1 MTPMPYDES
10 VIAARGDDQERRSLR
25 LSRNQTIIVVASML
39 ITAVIAVVFSQLSPP
54 RYETRRSMIV
64 YSGANAN
71 ENDVLSG
78 AFEQIVT
85 STQMAAEVKR
95 RGGFEESIDQIDAMI
110 STSRSPLS
118 PYIDVISTSADKEL
132 SEAVSAQILPAL
144 TAVFQAQQV
153 DLPVSQRISGPV
165 FQEVF
170 DFPLQSTTRFP
181 VWFAALFGLVL
192 GGLVPY
198 LFFLA
203 RNLRK
208 PVVSSAQDVT
218 TAIDLPV
225 LVKVPALSGRSANP
239 RDAVAGV
246 ISAVERLSLDE
257 PIHRLVLVG
266 PDSASERA
274 LLSLALA
281 NVIAANFG
289 QPVAL
294 LDADL
299 QNSELTNLLGST
311 DMAGLSECLS
321 GQLSADAALVDLP
334 DTALPRELDGMT
346 APAGMVRFMGAGVDR
361 SRNILRM
368 RSTLDRV
375 LEALAGR
382 YVVIINGPQIP
393 GPVPTSQ
400 MLSLADTTLMVITEG
415 RTRMT
420 DARLAGDALRSFAS
434 GPSGVVVLRG

>member
-118 PYIDVISTSADKEL
+118 PYIDVISTSADKDL

>member
-71 ENDVLSG
+71 ENDVLSA